1 MALQSPKIDWAGIK
15 LPARTFYY
23 NHSEM
28 LKITLDENFIYFLNV
43 CFYFELDDVISLDS

>member
-1 MALQSPKIDWAGIK
+1 MALQSPKIEGAGIK

-28 LKITLDENFIYFLNV
+28 LKITLDENFIYFFKRL
-43 CFYFELDDVISLDS
+43 FLF

>member
-1 MALQSPKIDWAGIK
+1 MALQNPKIEGAGIK

-28 LKITLDENFIYFLNV
+28 LKITLDENFIYF
-43 CFYFELDDVISLDS
+43 FERLFLF